1 MPTSFLVRAAGA
13 AVILIALPLAG
24 CESDRSLM
32 STAPAPAPAAAK
44 PVAPAINMA
53 GRWTLAS
60 PGGGMCAMTF
70 TSKAGGAEGN
80 IAPEGGCP
88 GQFYTS
94 RHWALDSGGLSI
106 IDHKGG
112 TLAHLASSNPPGQFQ
127 GQAASGI
134 PVSLAR

>member
-94 RHWALDSGGLSI
+94 RHWRSTA
-106 IDHKGG
+106 
-112 TLAHLASSNPPGQFQ
+112 AASRSSTTKAARSPTSPVRIRRDNSRARP
-127 GQAASGI
+127 QAAF
-134 PVSLAR
+134 R